1 MRNAQR
7 FNFTEGFDG
16 FGVPDALPQLPISL
30 TYQDRAVEFS
40 AEFPMTLTTE
50 DTQDNQQQIL
60 TELREL
66 KKEVE
71 QFNQKFDNY
80 QKATQWVVQLAFSLI
95 AAATVTVIVSTVLG
109 NTKSVEYRLHIRI
122 GKRRNK

>member
-1 MRNAQR
+1 M
-7 FNFTEGFDG
+7 TSTTD
-16 FGVPDALPQLPISL
+16 DPQN
-30 TYQDRAVEFS
+30 
-40 AEFPMTLTTE
+40 
-50 DTQDNQQQIL
+50 NQEQVL

-80 QKATQWVVQLAFSLI
+80 QKATQWVVQFAFSLI

-109 NTKSVEYRLHIRI
+109 K
-122 GKRRNK
+122 

>member
-1 MRNAQR
+1 
-7 FNFTEGFDG
+7 
-16 FGVPDALPQLPISL
+16 
-30 TYQDRAVEFS
+30 
-40 AEFPMTLTTE
+40 MTLTTE

-95 AAATVTVIVSTVLG
+95 AVATITVIVSTVLG
-109 NTKSVEYRLHIRI
+109 K
-122 GKRRNK
+122 